1 MLHPTMI
8 YGAPGDGTVSRL
20 ARLIRRAPV
29 LPLPGGGRALVQPV
43 HVGDVAGCIA
53 AALDRAWPVPRAI
66 AIGGKLALSYAALI
80 RAIAQ
85 AAGLRAPLILP
96 IPAALVRVAA
106 ARRPGLLR
114 MLSDRSVDTGAMTA
128 ELGVVPRDL
137 AQGLAAL
144 FGRN

>member
-1 MLHPTMI
+1 
-8 YGAPGDGTVSRL
+8 
-20 ARLIRRAPV
+20 
-29 LPLPGGGRALVQPV
+29 
-43 HVGDVAGCIA
+43 
-53 AALDRAWPVPRAI
+53 
-66 AIGGKLALSYAALI
+66 
-80 RAIAQ
+80 
-85 AAGLRAPLILP
+85 
-96 IPAALVRVAA
+96 VRVAA